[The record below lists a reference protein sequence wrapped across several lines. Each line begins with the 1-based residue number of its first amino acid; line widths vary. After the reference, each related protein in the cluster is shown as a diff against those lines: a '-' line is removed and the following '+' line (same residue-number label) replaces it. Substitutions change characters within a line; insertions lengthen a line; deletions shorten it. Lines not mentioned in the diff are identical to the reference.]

1 MPKPWRVITT
11 GKTGR
16 FLARRMALRTRR
28 GDWAVLKQLRRRA
41 DDMVIAWADT
51 LEPDDTDVPFMEM

>member
-1 MPKPWRVITT
+1 M
-11 GKTGR
+11 
-16 FLARRMALRTRR
+16 ARRMALRTRR